1 MKREPV
7 ATIGAIITAVM
18 SVVTMLIVFGTISW
32 TGDQVNVFQAM
43 LAAVLPLV
51 LSGAG
56 IVLAGRRQVTSMAD
70 PRMADGTPAQLV
82 PRGQDAGEG

>member
-7 ATIGAIITAVM
+7 ATIGAIITGIM
-18 SVVTMLIVFGTISW
+18 SVISMLIIFGLLTWS
-32 TGDQVNVFQAM
+32 DEQVGAVKMM

-56 IVLAGRRQVTSMAD
+56 IVLAARPKVTSMAD
-70 PRMADGTPAQLV
+70 PHTADGQPGQIV
-82 PRGQDAGEG
+82 PREFDVGEG